1 MLVSAVSVVD
11 VVVVFVFDSVASVFV
26 AAEVPVFDAGE
37 LVEAAEVAEVAG
49 LVLVVFALV
58 VFAAGLLE
66 ELSVSSSAAVS
77 SFTAGFSF
85 FWTGSL

>member
-11 VVVVFVFDSVASVFV
+11 VVFVFDLVASVFA
-26 AAEVPVFDAGE
+26 AAEVLVCHAGDAGE

-66 ELSVSSSAAVS
+66 EVSVSSSAAVS

-85 FWTGSL
+85 F